1 MKINNISDVCEI
13 TFQTSFVA
21 GRVVALP
28 TTAALHKLNIYARRG
43 ELDLTDVI

>member
-1 MKINNISDVCEI
+1 MKINNISDVSEI
-13 TFQTSFVA
+13 TFQTFFVA

-28 TTAALHKLNIYARRG
+28 TTATLRKLNIYTRGG